1 MSIADPLSRLARQEH
16 QLDNLDLPLML
27 EMLLKELPSSVRNA
41 LSIRVNAE
49 KDTIVATRIVQRWR
63 KPSNPISNT
72 VGSISD
78 KIDFLI
84 SAPYA
89 DKLPTK
95 VAELIRKD
103 IPFAVLL
110 PLSLINEID
119 RTGKTSI
126 DESVREKRLTMK
138 LIIATSLGQ
147 GWLINHPECKVVNS
161 PHAVFF
167 TTCSANEQ
175 LHLKGTEAFHDW
187 MQSTSSAN
195 IAPKSLNGENDIDT
209 LCLQAIHDLMIDGAS
224 RKKLS
229 PRDVRALK
237 RAKLNDNHS
246 ETEVSILGS
255 ESASTVTSLSPESS
269 DSTCTRTTEHPMH
282 VISTAIPPDPL
293 DTWPEKQDENDV
305 KNKVRLLPD
314 QLKKGYPSDLIIIRD
329 DKGRDRI
336 LVPKCQRQ
344 RLVVKEH
351 ETMLHVDGTRVHHE
365 LSRKFYWPNMVKN
378 T

>member
-1 MSIADPLSRLARQEH
+1 MAIADPFSRLARQEH

-41 LSIRVNAE
+41 LRIRVNAE
-49 KDTIVATRIVQRWR
+49 KDTIVATRIVQRLR

-161 PHAVFF
+161 SHAVFF

-187 MQSTSSAN
+187 MR
-195 IAPKSLNGENDIDT
+195 IYIR
-209 LCLQAIHDLMIDGAS
+209 
-224 RKKLS
+224 RKHC
-229 PRDVRALK
+229 A
-237 RAKLNDNHS
+237 
-246 ETEVSILGS
+246 
-255 ESASTVTSLSPESS
+255 
-269 DSTCTRTTEHPMH
+269 
-282 VISTAIPPDPL
+282 
-293 DTWPEKQDENDV
+293 
-305 KNKVRLLPD
+305 
-314 QLKKGYPSDLIIIRD
+314 
-329 DKGRDRI
+329 
-336 LVPKCQRQ
+336 
-344 RLVVKEH
+344 
-351 ETMLHVDGTRVHHE
+351 
-365 LSRKFYWPNMVKN
+365 
-378 T
+378 